1 MSGRVVRSQGSR
13 ASQDSRAGVAVV
25 GVEMS
30 PALGNQGGPN
40 RVAEALAKEMAQV
53 LSQDVPWETYST
65 AKLISGADL
74 ARIQVP
80 PEKTLET
87 SGVLLDAPRHRGWM
101 GSRRTVSFR
110 VLFDVLPSPTRPCH

>member
-1 MSGRVVRSQGSR
+1 MDGGIGEGVRSQASR
-13 ASQDSRAGVAVV
+13 TSQESRAGVAVV

-40 RVAEALAKEMAQV
+40 RVAEALAKEMAHV

-80 PEKTLET
+80 QQEETLET
-87 SGVLLDAPRHRGWM
+87 SGVLLDASRAPRLIAFTM
-101 GSRRTVSFR
+101 
-110 VLFDVLPSPTRPCH
+110 

>member
-1 MSGRVVRSQGSR
+1 M
-13 ASQDSRAGVAVV
+13 V

-80 PEKTLET
+80 QPEKTLET
-87 SGVLLDAPRHRGWM
+87 SGVLLDAAPA
-101 GSRRTVSFR
+101 SRLVGVTTYRVVSCA
-110 VLFDVLPSPTRPCH
+110 V